1 MTNYPW
7 LDGYLLSKP
16 GAERDF
22 KVEWQWER
30 YLVRGKMFAAV
41 CTPGPEHKPHAGR
54 TMVLLKCDHRLAEAF
69 RAEYPDVVPGFYSDK
84 RNWNSVYLDGTVP
97 ETLLQD
103 MCDMSYSLVVAKL
116 PKKVRETL

>member
-1 MTNYPW
+1 M
-7 LDGYLLSKP
+7 
-16 GAERDF
+16 
-22 KVEWQWER
+22 
-30 YLVRGKMFAAV
+30 
-41 CTPGPEHKPHAGR
+41 
-54 TMVLLKCDHRLAEAF
+54 
-69 RAEYPDVVPGFYSDK
+69 VPGFYSDK